1 MRRAPAPMTTALST
15 YFLIQQI
22 NRLIVQR
29 IDELLEDEDLTARQ
43 FLILDMLAS
52 HEPIS
57 SAELARKSH
66 MTAQAMGESLKGL
79 LARGLIDRTSSEGN
93 ARILL
98 VQRSAAGRQVFV
110 RCNKVVRDSER
121 EMFSCLQKGDLAR
134 LRGGL
139 SLVREIEISRRGD
152 D

>member
-1 MRRAPAPMTTALST
+1 MTTALST

-22 NRLIVQR
+22 NRLVVQR
-29 IDELLEDEDLTARQ
+29 IDELLKKEDLTARQ

-79 LARGLIDRTSSEGN
+79 LTRGLIERTTSQDN

-98 VQRSAAGRQVFV
+98 VQRSASGRQVFV
-110 RCNKVVRDSER
+110 RCNKVVRASEE
-121 EMFSCLQKGDLAR
+121 EMFSCLQRSDLAR

-139 SLVREIEISRRGD
+139 SLVREIEISRRRED
-152 D
+152 E